1 MKKFSTLLTIAIL
14 IAGGIYFFVLSK
26 TSVLYNFECIAPL
39 YSDTSILK
47 VCLMPVP
54 PKRNSFVRY
63 VYVYNCVVYNIK
75 KNALGEVMVYGN
87 PLNDEVQ
94 KRVVINFKQDLDF
107 LHLKGISGSCLS
119 IEKEIKFKIEFFD
132 THCLDSIDK
141 DHLYNNYEYIC
152 ISKKDIRESFVP
164 HEYYSPLFNKG
175 NWYFYYSVI

>member
-63 VYVYNCVVYNIK
+63 VYVYNGVVYNIK

-119 IEKEIKFKIEFFD
+119 IEKEIKFKIEFFFKYYFKIY
-132 THCLDSIDK
+132 TSYYFFLYKCLY
-141 DHLYNNYEYIC
+141 LLF
-152 ISKKDIRESFVP
+152 SKFVTNRKII
-164 HEYYSPLFNKG
+164 FIQNQ
-175 NWYFYYSVI
+175 